1 MMPNVTRGDRMGGLL
16 SYLAGEGR
24 RNEHTEPHLVTGD
37 SATFTFYGDAE
48 LDRASALAIAKDLDE
63 PRTAFGVEV
72 NGGHVWHASLSLRA
86 EEGQLSDER
95 WAAIAEQ
102 FVDRMGFT
110 TASGKAGCRWVAV
123 RHGLSAAGNDHIHI
137 AVNLVRED
145 GTKASIHN
153 DYSRAQSIARELEQ
167 EHGLQVL
174 ESRGS
179 NMAMRGERPG
189 ERAAAARRG
198 DDSVASVRL
207 ERTVRAATERAERA
221 AGARHRTIGESNG

>member
-1 MMPNVTRGDRMGGLL
+1 MGGLL

-24 RNEHTEPHLVTGD
+24 SNEHAEPHLVNGD
-37 SATFTFYGDAE
+37 SATFTLFGDSE
-48 LDRASALAIAKDLDE
+48 LAPSTALAVAKHLDE

-86 EEGQLSDER
+86 EEGQLTDEH
-95 WAAIAEQ
+95 WATIAEQ

-110 TASGKAGCRWVAV
+110 EASGKAGCRWVAV
-123 RHGLSAAGNDHIHI
+123 RHGLSKAGNDHIHI

-145 GTKASIHN
+145 GTKASIHH

-167 EHGLQVL
+167 EHGLQLL

-179 NMAMRGERPG
+179 DMAMRGERPG
-189 ERAAAARRG
+189 EREIANRHG
-198 DDSVASVRL
+198 DDTLASVRL
-207 ERTVRAATERAERA
+207 ERSERA
-221 AGARHRTIGESNG
+221 AAAASLDEGEFVRRLHQAGVLVRSRFAAD